1 MTDRVLGA
9 LIGLARAAEGNED
22 LISDYT
28 TALIV
33 DAFRDTDNEQSML
46 WRIGQEKAAIV
57 PNCMSC
63 ANPCGRTSDYD
74 VSRLQ
79 TEQADVQAAKHRILS
94 GLHKLAASF
103 TGAHGS
109 LFYKA
114 LSLIGIEGLSLH
126 YLSSVAEEIEANL

>member
-9 LIGLARAAEGNED
+9 LIGLARATEGNED

-33 DAFRDTDNEQSML
+33 DAFRDTDNEQSLL
-46 WRIGQEKAAIV
+46 WRIAQEKAAMV
-57 PNCMSC
+57 PNCMTC

-74 VSRLQ
+74 VTRLEA
-79 TEQADVQAAKHRILS
+79 EQADVLAVKHRILT
-94 GLHKLAASF
+94 GLHKLAADF
-103 TGAHGS
+103 TGVHSS

-126 YLSSVAEEIEANL
+126 YLSSVADEIESNL